1 MKKST
6 LSLAIG
12 LLLACSTG
20 MAKTQHLTLEQRMA
34 LLEERLEAAEMR
46 AAKAEG
52 QVKQL
57 QTQQAAEIREI
68 KTAQGNTPVN
78 GQSTTESEKKN
89 ATSPNLLL
97 SGYGDLKIY
106 GDVEFNMDAESNH
119 GLLAMTNADV
129 NSDPTNEQ
137 WNLNGRILLGFD
149 GMRKLDN
156 GYFAGFSAQPL
167 GDMHGSVNIDDAVFF
182 FGKENDWKVKV
193 GRFEAY
199 DMFPLNQDTFVEYS
213 GNTADDLYSDG
224 YGYIYMLKEG
234 RGRTDSGGNF
244 LMSKT
249 LDNWYFELNTL
260 FKDGSDLYVDQRYH
274 GAELENDKNVAY
286 VRPVISWQDGPFSTA
301 VAMETNLVNNAYG
314 YRDDAGRWVDQS
326 DRTGY
331 GFTMT
336 WDGLKA
342 DPEDG
347 IVVNLNTAYL
357 DAADE
362 TDFTSGVNALWRN
375 AELGYIYAHNE
386 IDEFN
391 TSTFDAECEND
402 CWITDPGEYDIHTVH
417 ASYLIPNVMKM
428 KNFNIYLGA
437 YASWVN
443 ASPKKGSDKN
453 DDRYGG
459 RVRFKYYF

>member
-68 KTAQGNTPVN
+68 KIAQGNTPVN

-89 ATSPNLLL
+89 ATPPNLLL

-156 GYFAGFSAQPL
+156 GYFAGFSVQPL

-199 DMFPLNQDTFVEYS
+199 DMFPLNQDTFVEHS
-213 GNTADDLYSDG
+213 GNTANDLYDDG
-224 YGYIYMLKEG
+224 SGYIYMMKEG
-234 RGRTDSGGNF
+234 RGRSNAGGNF
-244 LMSKT
+244 LVSKQ

-260 FKDGSDLYVDQRYH
+260 L
-274 GAELENDKNVAY
+274 
-286 VRPVISWQDGPFSTA
+286 
-301 VAMETNLVNNAYG
+301 
-314 YRDDAGRWVDQS
+314 
-326 DRTGY
+326 
-331 GFTMT
+331 
-336 WDGLKA
+336 
-342 DPEDG
+342 EDG
-347 IVVNLNTAYL
+347 
-357 DAADE
+357 
-362 TDFTSGVNALWRN
+362 TSLYRV
-375 AELGYIYAHNE
+375 
-386 IDEFN
+386 EFYSPLAVWN
-391 TSTFDAECEND
+391 GRSDSGLFSPLLTSR
-402 CWITDPGEYDIHTVH
+402 P
-417 ASYLIPNVMKM
+417 SL
-428 KNFNIYLGA
+428 
-437 YASWVN
+437 
-443 ASPKKGSDKN
+443 
-453 DDRYGG
+453 
-459 RVRFKYYF
+459 

>member
-68 KTAQGNTPVN
+68 KAAQGNTPVN
-78 GQSTTESEKKN
+78 GQTTAESAKKN

-199 DMFPLNQDTFVEYS
+199 DMFPLNQDTFVEHS
-213 GNTADDLYSDG
+213 GNTANDLYDDG
-224 YGYIYMLKEG
+224 SGYIYMMKEG
-234 RGRTDSGGNF
+234 RGRSNAGGNF
-244 LMSKT
+244 LVSVPRQQT
-249 LDNWYFELNTL
+249 T
-260 FKDGSDLYVDQRYH
+260 
-274 GAELENDKNVAY
+274 
-286 VRPVISWQDGPFSTA
+286 
-301 VAMETNLVNNAYG
+301 
-314 YRDDAGRWVDQS
+314 
-326 DRTGY
+326 
-331 GFTMT
+331 
-336 WDGLKA
+336 
-342 DPEDG
+342 
-347 IVVNLNTAYL
+347 
-357 DAADE
+357 
-362 TDFTSGVNALWRN
+362 
-375 AELGYIYAHNE
+375 
-386 IDEFN
+386 
-391 TSTFDAECEND
+391 
-402 CWITDPGEYDIHTVH
+402 
-417 ASYLIPNVMKM
+417 
-428 KNFNIYLGA
+428 
-437 YASWVN
+437 
-443 ASPKKGSDKN
+443 
-453 DDRYGG
+453 
-459 RVRFKYYF
+459 